1 MATSLLLGA
10 VVLAIYWGIF
20 LVICFLVYKKTY
32 RNAWSHLPSP
42 GYPLPFLGHLDVLFN
57 TTDPVNYMWGLY
69 NKFSQKG
76 LLYTK
81 ILNLNTVLVGD
92 FDTLKYL
99 FNHPDVQ
106 NRMGNDFH
114 TDPVTRLLK
123 EERGGPVG
131 PVEGVISSQGK
142 VWAEQRRF
150 TLRTLRDFGF
160 GKSGREKCP
169 EFFLKL
175 CNTRNGRDDTR
186 GAREVQDAIGKV

>member
-1 MATSLLLGA
+1 MATSILLGT
-10 VVLAIYWGIF
+10 VVLF
-20 LVICFLVYKKTY
+20 ICFLIYKKTY

-42 GYPLPFLGHLDVLFN
+42 GYPLPFLGHLQVLLN
-57 TTDPVNYMWGLY
+57 TKDPVNYMWGLY

-76 LLYTK
+76 LLLVQ
-81 ILNLNTVLVGD
+81 IFNLNTVLVGD

-114 TDPVTRLLK
+114 TDPVTLLK

-160 GKSGREKCP
+160 GKSGK
-169 EFFLKL
+169 K
-175 CNTRNGRDDTR
+175 
-186 GAREVQDAIGKV
+186 K